1 LQRHLVPPAPWTDI
15 YRGFADVDAA
25 LDRASFWERL
35 ARLLQ
40 APLYNAKRWAP
51 AAVALMVLFV
61 LFYRFRQTPSV
72 QAAELLRKA
81 IAAADGLPQ
90 KPRRIQIRTRDHS
103 LTRVA
108 GAADTDALRSLQ
120 VLFQAAHY
128 DWADP
133 LSARAYQAWRDR
145 LADKQDEVVEE
156 RDAYRIRTRT
166 GSGELIAATLKIRI
180 PDLRP
185 VEERLE
191 FRNRE
196 WIEITEVA
204 GDPAP
209 PATIAASGGH
219 PTARD
224 LKTPPTAGAS
234 TTASTSATAGDEVRV
249 LAALNRVGA
258 DLGDP
263 IEVSRAGGEILV
275 SGVGIA
281 PQRQQEIKDALRS
294 QTHVAVRFSES
305 APEKVQPEPEA
316 PTDGSVNADI
326 ERLQARVASRIG
338 GRVYFAQLA
347 SQVLDLTEPMMSR
360 AYALRRLAEQFPA
373 EVESELTGP
382 DRRLLGSLV
391 SEHTDALRRH
401 AAELDRLLR
410 PALGPVSATPDGAA
424 SSGAWQPATEE
435 LFQSARRVDTM
446 IAVLFGAAAGDTPGE
461 QSPAQLLSSLAQL
474 RTRLDAYDDLSK
486 QALGRTIK

>member
-1 LQRHLVPPAPWTDI
+1 
-15 YRGFADVDAA
+15 
-25 LDRASFWERL
+25 
-35 ARLLQ
+35 
-40 APLYNAKRWAP
+40 
-51 AAVALMVLFV
+51 
-61 LFYRFRQTPSV
+61 
-72 QAAELLRKA
+72 
-81 IAAADGLPQ
+81 
-90 KPRRIQIRTRDHS
+90 
-103 LTRVA
+103 
-108 GAADTDALRSLQ
+108 
-120 VLFQAAHY
+120 
-128 DWADP
+128 
-133 LSARAYQAWRDR
+133 
-145 LADKQDEVVEE
+145 
-156 RDAYRIRTRT
+156 
-166 GSGELIAATLKIRI
+166 LIAATLTIHI

-209 PATIAASGGH
+209 TPATIAASGGH

-373 EVESELTGP
+373 EVEAELTGQ

-391 SEHTDALRRH
+391 GEHTDALRH
-401 AAELDRLLR
+401 HTAELDRLLR
-410 PALGPVSATPDGAA
+410 PALGAVSAAPDGAA